1 MTDITRKYKR
11 LTITFTVLSWASC
24 FGLALVLIII
34 ALVTNGESNGPTFEE
49 VKNALG
55 TVLWGFIM
63 SLMPML
69 VLAIIVKDKVK
80 PLVWVANI
88 IMANAISTTLMYVVF
103 VVWLLEEYV
112 FGPLKNHYKEK
123 YHINKTID
131 ERGKYEQ
138 S

>member
-34 ALVTNGESNGPTFEE
+34 ALVTNGESNGPTLEE

-55 TVLWGFIM
+55 AVLWGFIL

-88 IMANAISTTLMYVVF
+88 IMANAISSTLMYVVF

-112 FGPLKNHYKEK
+112 FGPLKNYFKEK
-123 YHINKTID
+123 YRINKTID
-131 ERGKYEQ
+131 QRSKYEQ